1 MYFPRDKIPQTFSLA
16 KVHKSGSNHLGGR
29 IMSLTA
35 STAGKAIQTAME
47 TARLTGFFIVLFLVA
62 V

>member
-1 MYFPRDKIPQTFSLA
+1 
-16 KVHKSGSNHLGGR
+16 
-29 IMSLTA
+29 MSLTA